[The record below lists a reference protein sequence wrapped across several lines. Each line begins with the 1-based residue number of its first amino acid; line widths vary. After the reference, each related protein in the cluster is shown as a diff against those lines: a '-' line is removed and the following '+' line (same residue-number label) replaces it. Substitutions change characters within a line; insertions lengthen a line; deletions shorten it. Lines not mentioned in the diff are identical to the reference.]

1 MQTIT
6 VNASLCYD
14 IYVGRGLLSG
24 CGDTIRSVTKAKKA
38 AIVTDDI
45 VAGLYLDKVVNS
57 LKNSGFEIVTF
68 SFPNGEAS
76 KCSRILMEVYD
87 FLVDSEITRSDV
99 IIALGGGVVG
109 ELTGF
114 ASASYLRGVDFV
126 QIPTTL
132 LAQVDSS
139 VGGKTAIDLPSGKN
153 LVGAFKQPK
162 CVICDIDVLST
173 LSNEFF
179 ADGMGEVIKYGMIK
193 SASLFQKLS
202 NENIHDCLEDV
213 IAECIS
219 IKRDV
224 VEADEFDKGDRMLLN
239 FGHTLGHAIE
249 KYFNFTGISHGKAIG
264 VGMSVFTGL
273 AEQKNLCKAGTLDRL
288 NACLKKYALPIS
300 VEPSIGEL
308 AKFCLS
314 DKKRE
319 SDFINIVL
327 CKDIGES
334 YFTKISIADFYKFLN
349 I

>member
-6 VNASLCYD
+6 VKASSSYD
-14 IYVGRGLLSG
+14 VFVGRGLLSG
-24 CGDTIRSVTKAKKA
+24 CGDTIRTVTKAKKA
-38 AIVTDDI
+38 AVVTDDI
-45 VAGLYLDKVVNS
+45 VAGLYLKSVVDS
-57 LKNSGFEIVTF
+57 LENSGFEVVTF
-68 SFPNGEAS
+68 AFANGEAS
-76 KCSRILMEVYD
+76 KCTQILLDVYD
-87 FLVDSEITRSDV
+87 FLVNSEITRSDI

-109 ELTGF
+109 DLTGY
-114 ASASYLRGVDFV
+114 AAATYLRGVDFV

-162 CVICDIDVLST
+162 CVICDIDTLST
-173 LSNEFF
+173 LSDEFF

-193 SASLFQKLS
+193 SASLFEKLA
-202 NENIHDCLEDV
+202 NEDIKECIEYI

-224 VEADEFDKGDRMLLN
+224 VEADEFDKGDRMILN

-249 KYFNFTGISHGKAIG
+249 KYYNFTGISHGKAIG
-264 VGMSVFTGL
+264 VGMSVFTEL
-273 AEQKNLCKAGTLDRL
+273 AENINVCKVGTLDRL
-288 NACLKKYALPIS
+288 NSCLDKYKLPTA
-300 VEPSIGEL
+300 VKPSLGEL
-308 AKFCLS
+308 AKFCLN
-314 DKKRE
+314 DKKRD
-319 SDFINIVL
+319 SDWINIVL
-327 CKDIGES
+327 CKDIGKS